1 MATQRGR
8 RRLGR
13 ALVFVGVALF
23 IPELWRVWTV
33 LAVLFTPIHVG
44 GQLVQMHLNLNGSA
58 WALLVGWTL
67 VCLALVGWGIRTIAK
82 SREPS

>member
-13 ALVFVGVALF
+13 ALVFVGVALW

-33 LAVLFTPIHVG
+33 LEVLFTPIHVN

-58 WALLVGWTL
+58 WALLVGW
-67 VCLALVGWGIRTIAK
+67 ALLCWALIGWGIRTIRRAG
-82 SREPS
+82 RAL